1 MKENM
6 RFKQLQLN
14 CINSQ
19 NKQKKEHLR
28 LLIIS
33 FRVAVVAKTDDEIY
47 VLSTIKIYIYF
58 SFVFSTVPKRVE
70 LLKISKVM

>member
-47 VLSTIKIYIYF
+47 VLSTIEIYIYF